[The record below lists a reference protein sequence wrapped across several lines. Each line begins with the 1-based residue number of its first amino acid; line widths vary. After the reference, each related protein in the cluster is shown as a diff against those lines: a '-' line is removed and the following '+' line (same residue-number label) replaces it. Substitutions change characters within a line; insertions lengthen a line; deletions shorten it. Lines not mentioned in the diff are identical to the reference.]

1 MNPLDYFLSVVRTKY
16 AEFNGRA
23 RRAEY
28 WYFALVSLG
37 ISIALAIVGRVI
49 GTTLLSSLYG
59 LAVLVPG
66 IAVGIRRLHDI
77 DKSGWYLLVLLIP
90 LAGFIWLLVL
100 LCTEGTRG
108 PNEYGP
114 DPKDGLTD
122 GGMGTGSNLGA
133 GSSPDFGAGSGPGS
147 TPDFGANR

>member
-108 PNEYGP
+108 PNQYGP
-114 DPKDGLTD
+114 DPKSGLTD
-122 GGMGTGSNLGA
+122 GGMGTGSNLGV